1 MGRIQIEEIPVEQIE
16 EFWKIHI
23 RYLIDDGVITDE
35 EDIEYFQS
43 AEYRDVIKAHMIRQ
57 VDQHHML
64 YFVRNGVRIGA
75 SQYNTY
81 QSEDGKCFI
90 LDFWVFPAFR
100 GNGTGHQ
107 CFEALQQYT
116 KADGAHYYE
125 LNCTKENAHRFWK
138 SLGFVDCGVDE
149 DDMPVM
155 QLYPLR
161 LQPMTREMCHEFY
174 KDFQNDPAIGHYYE
188 YVYTPEITDRYF
200 DTNSVAD
207 RKLFALMVG
216 NQIVGECKLK
226 NIDPQKR
233 ECRMGIHLQNDAVK
247 EKGYGTQAER
257 LILQYAFGELGMV
270 AVNADAAL
278 KNTRSQHVLEKV
290 GFRYTHED
298 DTFKYYRCE
307 NNRLLREKRIQ
318 ERMGKEVHVV
328 VDRPVGYQH
337 GDIVYPINYGYIPG
351 IIAGDGE
358 EQDAYILGIKKP
370 LAEFDGQII
379 AVICRKNDCEDKLVV
394 APVGSVY
401 HQGQIAEAVHFQ
413 EQYFDTRI
421 ISCFEK
427 SCGVLPY
434 RMVNDQQEFLLVFE
448 TYSKCWSL
456 PKGHIEAGE
465 TDVQAALRELYEET
479 GMTATLDTSK
489 CASIEYP
496 ISNFARKQ
504 VAFFLGEVTGVPK
517 VREGEI
523 DKFKWVTAEELK
535 DYLFPDMYDACKT
548 LLR

>member
-1 MGRIQIEEIPVEQIE
+1 MV
-16 EFWKIHI
+16 
-23 RYLIDDGVITDE
+23 
-35 EDIEYFQS
+35 
-43 AEYRDVIKAHMIRQ
+43 
-57 VDQHHML
+57 
-64 YFVRNGVRIGA
+64 
-75 SQYNTY
+75 
-81 QSEDGKCFI
+81 
-90 LDFWVFPAFR
+90 
-100 GNGTGHQ
+100 
-107 CFEALQQYT
+107 
-116 KADGAHYYE
+116 
-125 LNCTKENAHRFWK
+125 
-138 SLGFVDCGVDE
+138 SLK
-149 DDMPVM
+149 
-155 QLYPLR
+155 
-161 LQPMTREMCHEFY
+161 PMTRQMCHEFY
-174 KDFQNDPAIGHYYE
+174 QNFQNDPAIGHYYE
-188 YVYTPEITDRYF
+188 YVYTPEIADRYF

-207 RKLFALMVG
+207 RKLFAIMVG
-216 NQIVGECKLK
+216 DRIIGECKLK
-226 NIDPQKR
+226 NIDLQKR
-233 ECRMGIHLQNDAVK
+233 ECSMGIHLQNDAVK
-247 EKGYGTQAER
+247 GKGYGTQAER
-257 LILQYAFGELGMV
+257 LILQYAFEELGML

-307 NNRLLREKRIQ
+307 NNKHLREKLIQ
-318 ERMGKEVHVV
+318 ELMGKLVHVV

-358 EQDAYILGIKKP
+358 EQDAYILGINEP
-370 LAEFDGQII
+370 LAEFDGQVI
-379 AVICRKNDCEDKLVV
+379 AAICRKNDCEDKLVV
-394 APVGSVY
+394 APVESVY

-434 RMVNDQQEFLLVFE
+434 RMVNGQQEFLLVFE

-465 TDVQAALRELYEET
+465 TDVQTALRELYEET
-479 GMTATLDTSK
+479 GLTANLDTSR
-489 CASIEYP
+489 CAFIEYP
-496 ISNFARKQ
+496 ISSFARKQ
-504 VAFFLGEVTGVPK
+504 VAFFPGEVAGEPK

-535 DYLFPDMYDACKT
+535 DYLFPDTYEACKA